1 MLVPEGRRLFQTL
14 TVLENLRLG
23 AYLPRAR
30 ATYDESLERVFG
42 LFPVLQ
48 ERANGKAGLLSGGEQ
63 QMLAIGR
70 AVMAHPKL
78 VMIDEASLGL
88 SPILTRTIFDLI
100 VALNQQGTTVLL
112 VEQNIHMALKICHKA
127 YVMKTGQRHHER
139 DRGRAAFECRC
150 TKGLRGRA
158 GEQAVMTSLMQVVI
172 NGILLGSMYGIAA
185 AGLSLIFGTM
195 RIIFLAQGTMIVFFA
210 FVVYWLFVKLSLDPY
225 LCLLIVVPF
234 AFLVGLGMF
243 YTLFRKAAA
252 LEDKNVSLLIAVG
265 LMYLIEN
272 AILKVWSASPRGL
285 NISYSSA
292 TLVAWGLRISWLRLV
307 LLGLALL
314 SALVVFLF
322 LKKTR
327 LGTAVRAAS
336 EDMEATTLQGI
347 NSGWVCAIS
356 FAVGIGLGG
365 SGRCRDG
372 HGVLV

>member
-1 MLVPEGRRLFQTL
+1 
-14 TVLENLRLG
+14 
-23 AYLPRAR
+23 
-30 ATYDESLERVFG
+30 
-42 LFPVLQ
+42 
-48 ERANGKAGLLSGGEQ
+48 
-63 QMLAIGR
+63 
-70 AVMAHPKL
+70 
-78 VMIDEASLGL
+78 
-88 SPILTRTIFDLI
+88 
-100 VALNQQGTTVLL
+100 
-112 VEQNIHMALKICHKA
+112 
-127 YVMKTGQRHHER
+127 
-139 DRGRAAFECRC
+139 
-150 TKGLRGRA
+150 
-158 GEQAVMTSLMQVVI
+158 MTSLMQVVI

-195 RIIFLAQGTMIVFFA
+195 RIIFLAQGSMIVFFA

-243 YTLFRKAAA
+243 YTLFRRAVA

-272 AILKVWSASPRGL
+272 AILKIWTASPRGL

-292 TLVAWGLRISWLRLV
+292 ALEVWGLRISWLRLV

-314 SALVVFLF
+314 SALVVFVF

-356 FAVGIGLGG
+356 FAVGIGLAGVAGVGMATVYSFDYQFGFAFAIKALIALALGG
-365 SGRCRDG
+365 LGNVFGALAGGLILGVIENLTAYYVSISWIEAVSYGVFILVLIFLPQGLFGRRG
-372 HGVLV
+372 LVKKV